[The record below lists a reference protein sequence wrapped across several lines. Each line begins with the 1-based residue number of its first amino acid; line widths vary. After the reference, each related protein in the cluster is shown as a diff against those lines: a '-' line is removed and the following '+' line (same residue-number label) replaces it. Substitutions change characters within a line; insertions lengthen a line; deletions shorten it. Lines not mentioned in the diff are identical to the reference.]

1 MIRNPSRTAPNPAP
15 PAHEHRPRARP
26 PLTGRLAREFLT
38 MRHMV
43 ELWCHDHHRE
53 APSHPCASCAE
64 FLAYAE
70 CRLAKCPYGQQKPTC
85 SNCPIHCY
93 KKAPREF
100 AKAVMRYSGPR
111 MMTRHPLLAL
121 LHVLDGRRKVVHPK
135 DARRR
140 DTRPD

>member
-1 MIRNPSRTAPNPAP
+1 VNQAQPIATP
-15 PAHEHRPRARP
+15 PTPHERHRRQAP

-43 ELWCHDHHRE
+43 DLYCRDHHGE
-53 APSHPCASCAE
+53 AAPHPCPDCAG

-70 CRLAKCPYGQQKPTC
+70 CRLAKCPYGQEKPTC

-100 AKAVMRYSGPR
+100 AKEVMRYSGPR
-111 MMTRHPLLAL
+111 MMTRHPVLAL
-121 LHVLDGRRKVVHPK
+121 LHVLDGRRKVAHPK
-135 DARRR
+135 ELKRGG
-140 DTRPD
+140 PD